1 MAMIFRQ
8 KKLRAF
14 FAVALI
20 TKGSIAQTL
29 DPSSILKQVQS
40 QNGGQ
45 SISTSS
51 AIDRARNNA
60 QDANTTS
67 GTLSSDL
74 RDQLDAQKL
83 RYELDSRYEPTAV
96 ETEMRRRTGNT
107 KLRQFGYGLF
117 GNRQNSNEP
126 LTGAVSE
133 SYVLGIGDELVI
145 LFQGS
150 TTRSITTRVD
160 REGRLVVDQLRPVV
174 AAGRTFGA
182 VRRDLEAATKATL
195 LGTDVFLSLGS
206 TRAITVLVGGAVNRP
221 GTYPLTSLSDVT
233 AAIAR
238 AGGIQLSGSLRRVRV
253 VGNGRTATVDLY
265 GLMGIG
271 APPSVRL
278 RDGDRIIVPTL
289 GPVVALSGG
298 IARPGIYELPL
309 GHPLTI
315 GQAVTMAGGPLRPT
329 GNDIVLGRFDRNG
342 NEKLSSTRSF
352 GMSVAPG
359 DVIIVNPREKGIAGR
374 VSLSGF
380 VDSPGLRSLN
390 AAPTVQALLG
400 APENLKPGS
409 YLPLAVLIRLDP
421 VTRARQYR
429 AVDLVAA
436 LTRGRD
442 ISLRGEDDLVLIS
455 ERDVRFMQSE
465 DVRRIVLGEAN
476 PKPECKALGALE
488 MLVRD
493 TQSDRFAAVIRG
505 SFIVDKQGRA
515 TLATA
520 SASQNRFGVR
530 NADNLAGQNTQQN
543 DVNPTTKDE
552 LLKAQ
557 QLRLQQQST
566 GQQDPNNASYA
577 GGSFDT
583 GEAGQLNRNNYK
595 TREELADLELQG
607 LNKYGC
613 PKLFEEKPDVLPF
626 LLEHAAVIS
635 GAVRKPGAYPVASD
649 SNLSTLVSVAEGLA
663 IDADPNGVEI
673 ASTNAATQNFARQT
687 IALAKTRMVD
697 VLIAPGDDVRFRGR
711 QPAQEPGAILLSGE
725 FVRPGLYSIAKGETL
740 SQLVA
745 RAGGVSTQAYPYG
758 AIFTRRT
765 VKLAEQEGFK
775 RASRELNQALL
786 AASSRKSV
794 PSDSILAASSL
805 ATSLATT
812 EAPGRVVVEADP
824 RVLARRTDLDTVLE
838 AGDAIFMPKR
848 PNFVLAIG
856 DVLNPNALQFI
867 AGKPLKDYVA
877 EAGGLQPS
885 ADKKHVFLVYPNGQA
900 RPLTSVDAMHS
911 RLQVPPGSSVVV
923 PKNVDP
929 LAKLDLIRDIGTILS
944 QFAVSAASIALLLK

>member
-1 MAMIFRQ
+1 MIPKQ
-8 KKLRAF
+8 NKI
-14 FAVALI
+14 ALFLALVVCSN
-20 TKGSIAQTL
+20 GLLAQTF
-29 DPSSILKQVQS
+29 DPSGILKQVQS
-40 QNGGQ
+40 QSGGQ
-45 SISTSS
+45 PLSTTS
-51 AIDRARNNA
+51 AIDRARSGNLDDNA
-60 QDANTTS
+60 VNTN
-67 GTLSSDL
+67 TLSADL
-74 RDQLDAQKL
+74 RDQYEAQQL
-83 RYELDSRYEPTAV
+83 RTELDSRYEPTAV
-96 ETEMRRRTGNT
+96 ETEMRRHSGNN
-107 KLRQFGYGLF
+107 KLRQFGYALF
-117 GNRQNSNEP
+117 GNRQERNQP
-126 LTGAVSE
+126 LTGAVSD
-133 SYVLGIGDELVI
+133 SYVLGIGDEMVI

-150 TTRSITTRVD
+150 TSRSITTRVD

-174 AAGRTFGA
+174 AAGRTFGV

-221 GTYPLTSLSDVT
+221 GTYSLTALSDVT
-233 AAIAR
+233 AAISR

-253 VGNGRTATVDLY
+253 VGSGRTATVDLY

-271 APPSVRL
+271 APPSLRL

-298 IARPGIYELPL
+298 VARPGIYELPAVHAL
-309 GHPLTI
+309 SV

-329 GNDIVLGRFDRNG
+329 GNDVVVGRFDRDG
-342 NEKLSSTRSF
+342 NLKFSSIRSF
-352 GMSVAPG
+352 GMAISAG
-359 DVIIVNPREKGIAGR
+359 DIILINPREKGSTGR
-374 VSLSGF
+374 VILSGF

-400 APENLKPGS
+400 APENLRPGS
-409 YLPLAVLIRLDP
+409 YLPLAVLIRLDQ
-421 VTRARQYR
+421 VTRSRQYK
-429 AVDLVAA
+429 AVDLVSV

-442 ISLRGEDDLVLIS
+442 VVLRQDDNLIVLS
-455 ERDVRFMQSE
+455 EQDVRAMQSE
-465 DVRRIVLGEAN
+465 DVRRIVLGEPN
-476 PKPECKALGALE
+476 PKPECKALSLLE
-488 MLVRD
+488 LLVRD

-505 SFIVDKQGRA
+505 SFIVDKSGRA
-515 TLATA
+515 ALAT
-520 SASQNRFGVR
+520 SSNSQSRFGVR
-530 NADNLAGQNTQQN
+530 NADSLAGQSNSEI
-543 DVNPTTKDE
+543 NPTSRDE

-566 GQQDPNNASYA
+566 GEQRGSLETNVLGAKDNSEFQSGKFARNAYITSEEKA
-577 GGSFDT
+577 
-583 GEAGQLNRNNYK
+583 QL
-595 TREELADLELQG
+595 ESLG
-607 LNKYGC
+607 LDKYGC
-613 PKLFEEKPDVLPF
+613 STTFETLPDVLPF

-635 GAVRKPGAYPVASD
+635 GAVRKPGAYPVAAN
-649 SNLSTLVSVAEGLA
+649 SNLSTLVSIAEGLA
-663 IDADPNGVEI
+663 IDADPSGVEI
-673 ASTNAATQNFARQT
+673 ASTNAATQSFARQT
-687 IALAKTRMVD
+687 IALSKTRMVD
-697 VLIAPGDDVRFRGR
+697 ISIAPGDDVRFRGR
-711 QPAQEPGAILLSGE
+711 QPAQEPGAVLLSGE

-758 AIFTRRT
+758 AIFTRRS

-848 PNFVLAIG
+848 PNFVLTIG

-911 RLQVPPGSSVVV
+911 RIQLPPGSSVVV

-944 QFAVSAASIALLLK
+944 QFAVSAASIALLAR